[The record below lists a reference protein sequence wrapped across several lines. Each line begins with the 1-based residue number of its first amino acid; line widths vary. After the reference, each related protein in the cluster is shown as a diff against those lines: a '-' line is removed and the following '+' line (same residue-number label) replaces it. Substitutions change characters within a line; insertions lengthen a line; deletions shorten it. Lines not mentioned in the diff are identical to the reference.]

1 VTRFVRFP
9 NTPFPRRG
17 RRTTPLPE
25 CEQLNIFFCRF
36 PRSSSSSWHYS
47 AAVLAASSLQK
58 RFASSLQKSDLDF
71 WLDRSAFFRDFPA
84 ILFFVMSIH
93 SHFDTFTK
101 TFNHGRTSRKQQQQQ
116 QRRHHHH
123 QQLRKRESERASS
136 KNFVRKKIS
145 QKRFS
150 ERVRAREF
158 LWIKISTYKNGDER
172 LR

>member
-1 VTRFVRFP
+1 M
-9 NTPFPRRG
+9 
-17 RRTTPLPE
+17 RT
-25 CEQLNIFFCRF
+25 IKFFFFCRF
-36 PRSSSSSWHYS
+36 RRRRFRRRGTIPPLFWQLLRSS
-47 AAVLAASSLQK
+47 K
-58 RFASSLQKSDLDF
+58 KDSLQKSDWIFGWTGALF
-71 WLDRSAFFRDFPA
+71 SRFSRDF
-84 ILFFVMSIH
+84 ILRDFD

-116 QRRHHHH
+116 QQRHQQQ